1 MALGLGY
8 GNRFS
13 ITFRLVDLQCSDGAE
28 VFESLCWG
36 CTRKGRIMIHI
47 FAISGS
53 LRAKSSNT
61 TLLRAAA
68 KLASSRAMS
77 ITIYS
82 ALGELPHFN
91 PDLEGTE
98 PPSVIKFRDELLN
111 CDGVLISSP
120 EYAHGVPGVLKN
132 ALDWIVGSGELVDKP
147 VALLNASPR
156 STYAQAS
163 LRETVTVMSGRLVE
177 EASVTVHLLG
187 KNMNETDIV
196 SDQDMSSILGASL
209 EAFANAIRVLSIERQ
224 KV

>member
-1 MALGLGY
+1 
-8 GNRFS
+8 
-13 ITFRLVDLQCSDGAE
+13 
-28 VFESLCWG
+28 
-36 CTRKGRIMIHI
+36 MIHI
-47 FAISGS
+47 LGISGS

-68 KLASSRAMS
+68 NLASSRDMS
-77 ITIYS
+77 ITVYG

-98 PPSVIKFRDELLN
+98 PPSVIKFRDELQN

-163 LRETVTVMSGRLVE
+163 LRETTVMSGQLVE
-177 EASVTVHLLG
+177 EASVTVPLLG

-196 SDQDMSSILGASL
+196 SDQDMSSILGVSL
-209 EAFANAIRVLSIERQ
+209 EAFANANRILSIQMQ